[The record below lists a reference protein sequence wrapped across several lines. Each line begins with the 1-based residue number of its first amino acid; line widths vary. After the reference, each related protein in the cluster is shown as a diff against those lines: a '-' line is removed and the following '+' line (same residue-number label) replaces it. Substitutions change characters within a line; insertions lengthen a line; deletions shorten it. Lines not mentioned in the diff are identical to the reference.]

1 MFSQRNRPSAVG
13 PLSGVLQCASG
24 HPHIGRRGDRR
35 HAAETVDLRHT
46 AVAEISQHILHRV
59 GRIQKTSENQQR
71 LGRVPAVSRGRHLHA
86 ELDAVSAHT
95 HHDGG
100 EGYFLRRRR
109 HALRRGHQHM
119 QEEPVVDRQFRDNLI
134 PAGRADLR
142 ELGDQLQIQEHAG
155 GKQAVVVLIAHSGG
169 LRQNLDN
176 INSSGIPDRLIQRHA
191 VVISEPPKMRL
202 DLLVVKSPPEHFGRI
217 PRMNRRIAHPA
228 VDGIL
233 AHDDRH
239 AGGCGHGRGASAV
252 VVLSGIDD
260 DLSRLHLLP
269 CLPGRL
275 RQSVVDRRAAD
286 CCAHRN
292 CDVLDRDG
300 RPRHQDF
307 VLLHPRNH
315 IDCRGYF
322 RPDRT
327 GLHKNL
333 RHSLVG
339 FLNLCSD
346 IHVFPFLPFL
356 SAFSKQ
362 IFRSGTHPGGALFL
376 QPVPLIKHR
385 FPRKKKTA
393 GLTCFPPNRQS

>member
-1 MFSQRNRPSAVG
+1 
-13 PLSGVLQCASG
+13 
-24 HPHIGRRGDRR
+24 
-35 HAAETVDLRHT
+35 
-46 AVAEISQHILHRV
+46 
-59 GRIQKTSENQQR
+59 
-71 LGRVPAVSRGRHLHA
+71 
-86 ELDAVSAHT
+86 
-95 HHDGG
+95 
-100 EGYFLRRRR
+100 
-109 HALRRGHQHM
+109 
-119 QEEPVVDRQFRDNLI
+119 
-134 PAGRADLR
+134 
-142 ELGDQLQIQEHAG
+142 
-155 GKQAVVVLIAHSGG
+155 
-169 LRQNLDN
+169 
-176 INSSGIPDRLIQRHA
+176 
-191 VVISEPPKMRL
+191 MRL

-300 RPRHQDF
+300 RSRHQDF

-346 IHVFPFLPFL
+346 IHVFPFLLRFRTVSSQPPCPYMIAQYRGCLPVLSRKNCRSDLLLCQTDSFCFPFFRYTKTV
-356 SAFSKQ
+356 SAFL
-362 IFRSGTHPGGALFL
+362 FRTPEM
-376 QPVPLIKHR
+376 PTPRRR
-385 FPRKKKTA
+385 FPSP
-393 GLTCFPPNRQS
+393 LPPPWPRPSSAALPASFALPPSSPYPGHRTSWKSHSGSIR